1 MKQILCFG
9 DSNTYGLIPGTKDR
23 YDVNTRWTGIL
34 NSNLNEY
41 GYNVLEEG
49 AVGRTSIFEDP
60 VRPGLKGVDKLPGI
74 LQTSGD
80 LDIAVIMLGTND
92 CKIFYGATA
101 EVIGFGIRTVLHQ
114 IKSFRPKT
122 KILLVSPIYLGDDVY
137 DGFDLDFDE
146 RSVEVSKQ
154 LGDVYQSIA
163 SQEGI
168 YFLRASDVVS
178 PSADDRE
185 HLNVEGHARFAEAVT
200 NKIIEISRQ
209 NSVTFGDTSRQEK
222 EKCYEKQAV

>member
-9 DSNTYGLIPGTKDR
+9 DSNTYGLIPGTKER
-23 YDVNTRWTGIL
+23 YDINTRWTGIL
-34 NSNLNEY
+34 NSNLKAY

-49 AVGRTSIFEDP
+49 VCGRTSVFEDP

-92 CKIFYGATA
+92 CKICYGATA

-146 RSVEVSKQ
+146 KSVEVSKK

-163 SQEGI
+163 KQEGI
-168 YFLRASDVVS
+168 YFLRASDFVS
-178 PSADDRE
+178 PSTDDRE

-200 NKIIEISRQ
+200 IKIKEIL
-209 NSVTFGDTSRQEK
+209 E